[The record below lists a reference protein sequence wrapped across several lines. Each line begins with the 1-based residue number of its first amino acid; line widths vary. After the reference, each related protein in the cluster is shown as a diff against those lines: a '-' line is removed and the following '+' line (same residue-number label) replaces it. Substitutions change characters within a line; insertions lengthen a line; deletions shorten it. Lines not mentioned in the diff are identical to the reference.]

1 MENEFL
7 TNYTSQTFL
16 DRVRQDLKECDSFLF
31 SVSFIKMAGLS
42 LLIKDIDNALER
54 GCKGRIITS
63 TYQNFTD
70 VGSLS
75 MFLSLQEK
83 YSQFHCHLDHHSFFG
98 QCTVSS
104 GIPLQRVFF
113 YLWR

>member
-63 TYQNFTD
+63 TYQSFTD
-70 VGSLS
+70 VGSL
-75 MFLSLQEK
+75 
-83 YSQFHCHLDHHSFFG
+83 
-98 QCTVSS
+98 
-104 GIPLQRVFF
+104 
-113 YLWR
+113 